1 MNPITI
7 ILILSIVLGV
17 SLILNIVAAVL
28 LNKGRKEINECSQEL
43 ANQDNQIVDLKNL
56 MEVKVRR
63 IIELTDTIS
72 EKENKFNLTLKQYDF
87 KFNEQIRLNNES
99 EQSLKDIISGHD
111 KEMREQR
118 EKFEKLLETYYSKED
133 VINFVRE
140 TYKNVKG
147 NNSGVVEYVKE
158 FKRNL

>member
-63 IIELTDTIS
+63 IIELTDSIS

-87 KFNEQIRLNNES
+87 KFNEQVRLNNES

-118 EKFEKLLETYYSKED
+118 ERFEKFNATLFTQAEVIDFVKNTYIY
-133 VINFVRE
+133 
-140 TYKNVKG
+140 VKG
-147 NNSGVVEYVKE
+147 NNKGVKEYIKE
-158 FKRNL
+158 FKANL